1 MKKIQPLILLLC
13 VIAILTSCNPF
24 RPKVRKSP
32 ESEIP
37 RTFSLYS
44 SEPRGVD
51 RWWES
56 FQDEDL
62 DALVEE
68 ALSGNFNLQ
77 EAWARLR
84 QAQALVV
91 QVESPLYP
99 DLNLGAEA
107 LRGRQS
113 SKGESLREAITGT
126 HTIQDYFVGLVA
138 NYELDLWG
146 RIRSEREAARFAEK
160 ATREDV
166 NTAAMSVAAEVAQR
180 WVNIVSQR
188 MQRRLLQKQL
198 EANLTYLELV
208 ELRFRKS
215 MVSAL
220 DVYQQKQVVERVRAE
235 IPLVEAQEQLLLY
248 QMALLL
254 GKPPRTELKI
264 GRESLPLPTAVPG
277 TGLPADLLSARP
289 DVRAAGMRLQ
299 AADWQV
305 AAARAERLPA
315 ISLTARATYGS
326 GDLSLLFDNWLLSL
340 AGNLTAPIF
349 DANRRAAEVDRTRAV
364 VDERLWAYRQ
374 VVLTAIKEVEDALVS
389 EEKQRQHIQALTQQI
404 DAARKALNEAGER
417 YLKGLNDYLP
427 VLTQLLSV
435 QSLERDL
442 IRREAELLIA
452 RVSLYRA
459 LGGSWMTELQP
470 KEKAP

>member
-1 MKKIQPLILLLC
+1 MKTKRVLILLICLPLIM
-13 VIAILTSCNPF
+13 VSCNPF
-24 RPKVRKSP
+24 RPKERKSS
-32 ESEIP
+32 EVEIP
-37 RTFSLYS
+37 RTYSLYS
-44 SEPRGVD
+44 SEPRGLD

-56 FQDEDL
+56 FEDREL

-68 ALSGNFNLQ
+68 ALSGNFNLK

-84 QAQALVV
+84 QAQAVVV
-91 QVESPLYP
+91 QAESFLYP
-99 DLNLGAEA
+99 DLNLSADA

-113 SKGESLREAITGT
+113 SKGESVREAITGT
-126 HTIQDYFVGLVA
+126 RTIEDYFIGLVSH
-138 NYELDLWG
+138 YELDLWG
-146 RIRSEREAARFAEK
+146 KISSEREAARLAK
-160 ATREDV
+160 VATREDV

-188 MQRRLLQKQL
+188 MQRNLLQNQL

-208 ELRFRKS
+208 ELRFRKA

-254 GKPPRTELKI
+254 GKPPRAALKI
-264 GRESLPLPTAVPG
+264 GRESLPAPTAVPG
-277 TGLPADLLSARP
+277 TGLPAELLSARP

-305 AAARAERLPA
+305 SAARAKRLPA

-340 AGNLTAPIF
+340 AGNLTAPLF
-349 DANRRAAEVDRTRAV
+349 DAGRRAAEVDRTKAV

-374 VVLTAIKEVEDALVS
+374 VVLTALKEVEDALVS
-389 EEKQRQHIQALTQQI
+389 EEKQRQHIKALRQQI
-404 DAARKALNEAGER
+404 DAAKKALHEAGER

-427 VLTQLLSV
+427 VLTQLLSA
-435 QSLERDL
+435 QNLERDL
-442 IRREAELLIA
+442 IRREAELLVA

-459 LGGSWMTELQP
+459 LGGSWMTELQA
-470 KEKAP
+470 K

>member
-1 MKKIQPLILLLC
+1 MKMKRVLILLICIPLIM
-13 VIAILTSCNPF
+13 VSCNPF
-24 RPKVRKSP
+24 RPKERTSP
-32 ESEIP
+32 EAEIP
-37 RTFSLYS
+37 RTYSLYS
-44 SEPRGVD
+44 SEPRGLD

-56 FQDEDL
+56 FEDKEL

-68 ALSGNFNLQ
+68 ALSGNFNLK

-84 QAQALVV
+84 QAQAVVV
-91 QVESPLYP
+91 QAESFIYP
-99 DLNLGAEA
+99 DLNLSADA

-113 SKGESLREAITGT
+113 SKGESVREAITGT
-126 HTIQDYFVGLVA
+126 RTIRDYFIGLVSH
-138 NYELDLWG
+138 YELDLWG
-146 RIRSEREAARFAEK
+146 KIASEREAARLAK
-160 ATREDV
+160 VATREDV

-188 MQRRLLQKQL
+188 MQRNLLQKQL
-198 EANLTYLELV
+198 ETNLTYLELV

-220 DVYQQKQVVERVRAE
+220 DVYQQNQIVERVRAE

-254 GKPPRTELKI
+254 GKPPRATLKI
-264 GRESLPLPTAVPG
+264 GRDSLPAPTEVPG
-277 TGLPADLLSARP
+277 TGLPAELLSARP

-305 AAARAERLPA
+305 SAARAKRLPA

-340 AGNLTAPIF
+340 AGNLTAPLF
-349 DANRRAAEVDRTRAV
+349 DAGRRAAEVDRTRAV

-374 VVLTAIKEVEDALVS
+374 VVLTALKEVEDALVS
-389 EEKQRQHIQALTQQI
+389 EEKQRQHIKALRQQI
-404 DAARKALNEAGER
+404 DAAKKALNEAGER

-435 QSLERDL
+435 QNLERDL
-442 IRREAELLIA
+442 IRREAELLVA
-452 RVSLYRA
+452 RVGLYRA
-459 LGGSWMTELQP
+459 LGGSWMTELQA
-470 KEKAP
+470 K